1 MKKFD
6 VVIGTPPYTTKDILK
21 YLKKSY
27 DLSDEWLI
35 WLHQSL
41 WMYDENPRKDP
52 KFTYMKKL
60 LNGKIEYIKF
70 FNGTP
75 VFKAGIAT
83 PLALTVIN
91 KNENDPTIEVDDI
104 INNKHIT
111 YKNIYEIN
119 KWSDL
124 EIFPPLKK
132 KFEILSNKLGN
143 LYEHANYVFGRH
155 KYGVNSIY
163 GKEEEPHNFKN
174 KYYVNCS
181 IWGGQISWK
190 DINTQKKPGFYTILP
205 KSEKVENHRKKG
217 IFFVFDKENE
227 AQNFL
232 DFLKTKWFSFGLAIN
247 KNLQDN
253 GGFNIKLIPWLD
265 WNQEWPFDKFS
276 NLIKATPK
284 EIEFVENHIPDYY

>member
-6 VVIGTPPYTTKDILK
+6 VVIGTPPYTTRDILK

-41 WMYDENPRKDP
+41 WMYDENPRKDDQ
-52 KFTYMKKL
+52 FSDMKKM
-60 LNGKIEYIKF
+60 LNGKIEYIKI

-75 VFKAGIAT
+75 VFNAGIAT
-83 PLALTVIN
+83 PLALTAIN
-91 KNENDPTIEVDDI
+91 KNGNDPTIEVDDL

-111 YKNIYEIN
+111 YKSIYDIN

-124 EIFPPLKK
+124 ETSQQLKK
-132 KFEILSNKLGN
+132 KFKIVSDKFGN
-143 LYEHANYVFGRH
+143 LTEHAKYVFGRH
-155 KYGVNSIY
+155 KYGNNP
-163 GKEEEPHNFKN
+163 EEHNLKN
-174 KYYVNCS
+174 RYYVNCS

-190 DINTQKKPGFYTILP
+190 DINTQRQPGFYTILP
-205 KSEKVENHRKKG
+205 KSEKVEKYHKKG
-217 IFFVFDKENE
+217 MFFAFDKENE

-253 GGFNIKLIPWLD
+253 GGFNIKLVPWLN
-265 WNQEWPFDKFS
+265 WKESWPPEKFEK
-276 NLIKATPK
+276 LIKATPE
-284 EIEFVENHIPDYY
+284 EIEFVNSKIPDYY